1 MSEFG
6 KILNSAIDA
15 AQELAGDMKA
25 ATDKM
30 IDTAQEQAPSVVAS
44 AREKRQ
50 ALTDQARENIPGL
63 IDEAKN
69 ATEKAMDDAKAVSD
83 KLMDTAKEV
92 GDKAAEMAKE
102 VSQRNANKAGSRF
115 SRFLLGLS
123 RGENN
128 GMHISRGGLR
138 PSSFIL
144 AACSCLHNIIRLR
157 LTLASPLWAY
167 LRIRFR
173 YFSWQRGWDWA
184 YLFCSWSRRF
194 CIFVFRCA
202 IWAHA

>member
-63 IDEAKN
+63 
-69 ATEKAMDDAKAVSD
+69 TRRRMRPRRRWMTR
-83 KLMDTAKEV
+83 KL
-92 GDKAAEMAKE
+92 
-102 VSQRNANKAGSRF
+102 
-115 SRFLLGLS
+115 
-123 RGENN
+123 
-128 GMHISRGGLR
+128 
-138 PSSFIL
+138 
-144 AACSCLHNIIRLR
+144 
-157 LTLASPLWAY
+157 
-167 LRIRFR
+167 
-173 YFSWQRGWDWA
+173 
-184 YLFCSWSRRF
+184 
-194 CIFVFRCA
+194 
-202 IWAHA
+202 